1 MLYAS
6 MADGI
11 MSGLF
16 LDELFNPPRLDTGD
30 RVHRKDA
37 GLLGCKR
44 GTVVSSGGWFA
55 VIQWDGAPSQRRE
68 YIPDL
73 EVENS

>member
-1 MLYAS
+1 MP
-6 MADGI
+6 D
-11 MSGLF
+11 LF
-16 LDELFNPPRLDTGD
+16 LDALFNPPKLETGD
-30 RVHRKDA
+30 RIHRKEA

-55 VIQWDGAPSQRRE
+55 VINWDGNPKPRRE

-73 EVENS
+73 EVDAP